1 MTDHTIHDTTGT
13 LGARQARARE
23 ITSAHKTT
31 VNPRWRFS
39 AAWKAIER
47 EFPIREQDS
56 EKLRNLAVEAY
67 SNALCN
73 VSD

>member
-1 MTDHTIHDTTGT
+1 M
-13 LGARQARARE
+13 QARAHE
-23 ITSAHKTT
+23 IAAAHKTT

-39 AAWKAIER
+39 AAWKAIEW

-67 SNALCN
+67 ANALCD